1 MRVRRKS
8 IGGISETSADVH
20 TATTPANLSAAPASI
35 DMMRP
40 CAWAE
45 RTRRMCSMRGKAT
58 SAAKAPRPVTNGRSS
73 RRVTERPT
81 KLMSGLARCANC
93 AQRGA
98 DSLRRCRKL
107 VDRDAER
114 GEGIVDGV
122 DDRRRR
128 ADGAALAQPLRL
140 GDGRLGRRL
149 EMMDIDRWDFP
160 RGRRQIIRQAR
171 RENIARLV
179 VDDLLEQR
187 VGDALGN
194 AAVNLPVAAHG
205 IDQTSGVLGN
215 QKLFDHDAAGL

>member
-8 IGGISETSADVH
+8 IGGISDTSADVH
-20 TATTPANLSAAPASI
+20 TATTPAKLSAALASI
-35 DMMRP
+35 DVMRP

-45 RTRRMCSMRGKAT
+45 RTRRMCNMWGKAT

-98 DSLRRCRKL
+98 DALRRCRKL

-114 GEGIVDGV
+114 GEGIVDGI

-128 ADGAALAQPLRL
+128 ADGAALTQPLRL
-140 GDGRLGRRL
+140 GDGRWRQRL
-149 EMMDIDRWDFP
+149 EMMDFDRRDLS
-160 RGRRQIIRQAR
+160 RGRRQIIRQTR
-171 RENIARLV
+171 RENISGLV
-179 VDDLLEQR
+179 VHDLLEQ
-187 VGDALGN
+187 
-194 AAVNLPVAAHG
+194 
-205 IDQTSGVLGN
+205 
-215 QKLFDHDAAGL
+215 

>member
-73 RRVTERPT
+73 RRGTERPT
-81 KLMSGLARCANC
+81 KLMSRLARGAN
-93 AQRGA
+93 R
-98 DSLRRCRKL
+98 
-107 VDRDAER
+107 AER
-114 GEGIVDGV
+114 GAGAVPRWRELLDGGAGRGGGIVDGI

-140 GDGRLGRRL
+140 GDGRLGQRL
-149 EMMDIDRWDFP
+149 EMMDFDRWDFP

-171 RENIARLV
+171 RENIAGLV

-194 AAVNLPVAAHG
+194 AAVDL
-205 IDQTSGVLGN
+205 
-215 QKLFDHDAAGL
+215 